1 MDDGRDRT
9 ERQELHFF
17 YPPSLQN
24 YLSITVFATPSLFL
38 VCLDLSCNKKITLK
52 PVVRIVSNYLFNWQS
67 GHRSLAILFSNHIF
81 SLIRIITK
89 CCTRCQSGHC
99 PDKEDVEIGGPYF
112 FLSKCCHWPFAKS
125 AIGGGG
131 GVQRLM
137 ANVLHFFSVFYPFP
151 VVLYGN

>member
-17 YPPSLQN
+17 PPSLQN

-81 SLIRIITK
+81 FIDPYHYKMLHQMSKMPWQRGRRDWWSILCSLNVVTML
-89 CCTRCQSGHC
+89 CC
-99 PDKEDVEIGGPYF
+99 
-112 FLSKCCHWPFAKS
+112 

-137 ANVLHFFSVFYPFP
+137 SNALHFFSPFSIP
-151 VVLYGN
+151 FLWCC